1 MIHNILNI
9 KAATTYVPY
18 QDLESK
24 QMLLGLLDQPGGFVE
39 EIQRFT
45 ISLTTQMIYGFRT
58 SAIGDPKVNQ
68 FFEVS
73 GSCWMQ
79 VRLQL
84 LTKR

>member
-24 QMLLGLLDQPGGFVE
+24 QMLLGLLNEPQGFVE

-58 SAIGDPKVNQ
+58 SAIGDPKVKQ

-73 GSCWMQ
+73 MHCCIWKS
-79 VRLQL
+79 
-84 LTKR
+84 